1 VWVTFVAEP
10 PAVTELRVTL
20 LAPRVI
26 VIVSPMARLLTS
38 PSRI

>member
-1 VWVTFVAEP
+1 VTFVAEP

-20 LAPRVI
+20 LEPKAI

-38 PSRI
+38 PFRM